1 MSISP
6 AVAANAPT
14 QERTGNTAVP
24 HLAYRPDVDGLRAVA
39 VLPVVIFHAFPELIP
54 GGFVGVDIFFV
65 ISGYLITG
73 ILLRALN
80 RDQFSLAGF
89 YGRRIK
95 RIFPALI
102 AMMATVF
109 VLGWLLLLPDEF
121 EQLGKHVAAGAGFV
135 LNLSLF
141 VDTNLYFGA
150 IEAPLVHLWSLG
162 VEEQFYLVWPLLLW
176 ATWRLGRWQVALLAA
191 ISVVSFYLN
200 VASVHEDPL
209 QAFYLPSSRLW
220 ELSLGGLLAFAV
232 QNKTAHDGHEA
243 LPAWV
248 PRSGLL
254 GDNARANLGALLLL
268 GSFAFLHNKMEFP
281 GWWALAPVL
290 GSVLLI
296 SAGPDSFISRR
307 VLSQRWMVF
316 VGLISY
322 PLYLWHWPLLS
333 LAHTMDWREY
343 TPTLRVGL
351 IALSFV
357 LAWLT
362 YHYLERPL
370 RGSPKTLKVASGLFA
385 TMAVC
390 AVGGWLTY
398 KTHIPARPI
407 PADVAKIL
415 AAENE
420 DYPYPDEPGI
430 FSIGDGAKKVL
441 FIGDSTLAQY
451 HGRVEKVLKANPG
464 NSRGAIF
471 AWRPGCAPHDDITRV
486 AHAKCRKLLA
496 DAIEMGKTAP
506 IESVVI
512 GFSWYSYLTGNRD
525 GDHMGEPRPLL
536 PVADPALENVR
547 RMVEGFAQSGK
558 KVYIVLNA
566 PLSSGFA
573 PRQMVTRTVFSP
585 GFKVNSAPADKGKL
599 LEAYEPFLARLRQ
612 IAEDNQAGLI
622 DPLAGLCREGLCPSI
637 TKGDEPI
644 YRDTFHLRKFYI
656 LESVAYIDP
665 LVLDAGD
672 ATMPGGR

>member
-1 MSISP
+1 MSATTTTTA
-6 AVAANAPT
+6 AVAAVTAKGKP
-14 QERTGNTAVP
+14 AVP
-24 HLAYRPDVDGLRAVA
+24 HLDYRPDVDGLRAVA
-39 VLPVVIFHAFPELIP
+39 VLPVVIFHAFPDLIP

-80 RDQFSLAGF
+80 KNQFSLLGF

-102 AMMATVF
+102 TMMTAVF
-109 VLGWLLLLPDEF
+109 LLGWLVLLPDEF
-121 EQLGKHVAAGAGFV
+121 EQLGKHIAAGAAFV

-141 VDTNLYFGA
+141 IDTNLYFGA

-176 ATWRLGRWQVALLAA
+176 ATWRLGRWQVALLGA

-220 ELSLGGLLAFAV
+220 ELSLGGLLAFAS
-232 QNKTAHDGHEA
+232 QNKSAHGGHEA
-243 LPAWV
+243 LPARV
-248 PRSGLL
+248 PRAGLF
-254 GDNARANLGALLLL
+254 GDNARANLGMLLLL
-268 GSFAFLHNKMEFP
+268 GSFAFLHKKLEFP
-281 GWWALAPVL
+281 GWWALAPVF
-290 GSVLLI
+290 GAVLLI

-307 VLSQRWMVF
+307 ILSHRWMVF

-343 TPTLRVGL
+343 TPMLRVFL

-357 LAWLT
+357 LAWAT
-362 YHYLERPL
+362 YRFIERPL

-390 AVGGWLTY
+390 AVGGWLVY
-398 KTHIPARPI
+398 KAQIPARSI
-407 PADVAKIL
+407 PPDVAKIL
-415 AAENE
+415 VAENE
-420 DYPYPDEPGI
+420 DYPYPDEPG
-430 FSIGDGAKKVL
+430 FLNIGDGPKKVL

-451 HGRVEKVLKANPG
+451 HGRVEKVLKENPG

-471 AWRPGCAPHDDITRV
+471 AWRPGCAPHDEITRV
-486 AHAKCRKLLA
+486 AHAKCRQLLA
-496 DAIEMGKTAP
+496 DAIAMGKTAP

-547 RMVEGFAQSGK
+547 RMVEGFVASGK

-566 PLSSGFA
+566 PLNSGFA
-573 PRQMVTRTVFSP
+573 PRQMVQRTLFAP
-585 GFKVNSAPADKGKL
+585 GFKVKSVPAHQDRL

-612 IAEDNQAGLI
+612 IAKDNNAGLI
-622 DPLAGLCREGLCPSI
+622 DPLGGLCPEGICPSI

-644 YRDTFHLRKFYI
+644 YRDTYHLRKFYI
-656 LESVAYIDP
+656 LESVGYIDP
-665 LVLDAGD
+665 LVLDAGHGPL
-672 ATMPGGR
+672 PGGR

>member
-1 MSISP
+1 MSSASV
-6 AVAANAPT
+6 AVAAA
-14 QERTGNTAVP
+14 TAKTKPAAP
-24 HLAYRPDVDGLRAVA
+24 HLDYRPDVDGLRAVA

-65 ISGYLITG
+65 ISGFLITG

-80 RDQFSLAGF
+80 KGEFSLLGF

-102 AMMATVF
+102 AMMLTVF
-109 VLGWLLLLPDEF
+109 ALGWAVLLPDEF
-121 EQLGKHVAAGAGFV
+121 EQLGKHIAAGAAFV

-141 VDTNLYFGA
+141 IDTNLYFGA

-162 VEEQFYLVWPLLLW
+162 VEEQFYFVWPLLLW

-191 ISVVSFYLN
+191 ISAVSFYLN
-200 VASVHEDPL
+200 VSSVHEDPL

-220 ELSLGGLLAFAV
+220 ELALGGLLAFAT
-232 QNKTAHDGHEA
+232 QNKAAHGGHEA

-248 PRSGLL
+248 PRAGLF
-254 GDNARANLGALLLL
+254 GDNARANLGAVLLL

-281 GWWALAPVL
+281 GWWALAPVF

-333 LAHTMDWREY
+333 LAHTMDWRDY
-343 TPTLRVGL
+343 TPALRVGL
-351 IALSFV
+351 VALSV
-357 LAWLT
+357 LLAWLT
-362 YHYLERPL
+362 YRFIERPL
-370 RGSPKTLKVASGLFA
+370 RGSPKTFKVAGGLFA

-390 AVGGWLTY
+390 ALGGWLTY
-398 KTHIPARPI
+398 KTQIPSRPI

-420 DYPYPDEPGI
+420 DFPYPEEPGI
-430 FSIGDGAKKVL
+430 LNIGDGAKKVL

-451 HGRVEKVLKANPG
+451 HGRVEKVLKENPG

-471 AWRPGCAPHDDITRV
+471 AWRPGCAPHDEITRV
-486 AHAKCRKLLA
+486 AHAKCRQLLA
-496 DAIEMGKTAP
+496 DAIALAKTDP

-525 GDHMGEPRPLL
+525 SDHVGEVRPLL
-536 PVADPALENVR
+536 PVADPALDNVR
-547 RMVEGFAQSGK
+547 RMVEGFAASGK

-566 PLSSGFA
+566 PLNPGFA
-573 PRQMVTRTVFSP
+573 PRQMVQRTLFAP
-585 GFKVNSAPADKGKL
+585 GFKVNSPPATKESL
-599 LEAYEPFLARLRQ
+599 LQAYEPFLARLRQ
-612 IAEDNQAGLI
+612 IAKDNNASLI
-622 DPLAGLCREGLCPSI
+622 DPLSGLCPDGVCRSI

-656 LESVAYIDP
+656 LESVGYIDP
-665 LVLDAGD
+665 VVLDASHGPV
-672 ATMPGGR
+672 PGGR